1 MFMCNEVVDMYVY
14 CCIRQTLSPSLFP
27 QQWRELEKSLLLLD
41 IAIPVYFAVEDE
53 SLPHI
58 HDSLSSSAEQEKA
71 ASVTASE

>member
-1 MFMCNEVVDMYVY
+1 MYVY

-41 IAIPVYFAVEDE
+41 IAIPVYFAVEEDE
-53 SLPHI
+53 SLSHI